1 MKKFIALLI
10 IALGFGCMPVKAQIV
25 LPVQK
30 FIYQF
35 TGAASDTVGAVSTT
49 WSKELQLNKLD
60 GLFYNAS
67 VKVSDSTVGAKCSVA
82 LQGKYFADDAYT
94 TITTVTW
101 YGGGTDST
109 ILFTQN
115 SNKIYYRYLKVLV
128 TRVAAKAKVSQINIS
143 LKK

>member
-1 MKKFIALLI
+1 MKKFILMLI
-10 IALGFGCMPVKAQIV
+10 LSVGAVAIQAQTV
-25 LPVQK
+25 LPTTK
-30 FIYQF
+30 YIYSY
-35 TGAASDTVGAVSTT
+35 TGVASDTVGAVETT
-49 WSKELQLNKLD
+49 WNKAIQLNKLD

-82 LQGKYFADDAYT
+82 LQGKIFAEDAYT

-101 YGGGTDST
+101 YGGGTDTT

-115 SNKIYYRYLKVLV
+115 TNKIYYRYLNVLV
-128 TRVAAKAKVSQINIS
+128 TRVAAKAKVSKINIS